1 MLREV
6 LVAEIRVILSGGPVG
21 SVREG
26 GGRRE
31 GREKRREEGRKGEEG
46 KRKEEGG
53 GEGGGEG
60 EEEEIK
66 ILNTTEKEGII
77 MVQMNYSSRCSL
89 CV

>member
-46 KRKEEGG
+46 EEGKRKEE
-53 GEGGGEG
+53 EGGEG

-66 ILNTTEKEGII
+66 KLNTTEKEGII

>member
-26 GGRRE
+26 GGRK
-31 GREKRREEGRKGEEG
+31 GEEGEEG

-53 GEGGGEG
+53 
-60 EEEEIK
+60 EE
-66 ILNTTEKEGII
+66 
-77 MVQMNYSSRCSL
+77 
-89 CV
+89 

>member
-46 KRKEEGG
+46 KRKEE
-53 GEGGGEG
+53 EGGEG

-66 ILNTTEKEGII
+66 KLNTTEKEGII